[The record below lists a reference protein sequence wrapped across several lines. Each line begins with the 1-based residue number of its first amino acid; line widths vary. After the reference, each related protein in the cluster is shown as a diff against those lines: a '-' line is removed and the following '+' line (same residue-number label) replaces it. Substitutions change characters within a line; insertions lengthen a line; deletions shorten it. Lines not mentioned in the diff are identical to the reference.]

1 MLAHKHV
8 FNLLGISLEIGGA
21 QALLLF
27 LCPGIIPGE
36 SWGTTVLLGI
46 EPESS
51 SCKALPT
58 LLVLQPFSLF
68 FTSSLL
74 FKEFLLFQNCV
85 YLTVFK
91 QSTVMDRWP
100 LPFFL

>member
-27 LCPGIIPGE
+27 LCPGIKPGE

-51 SCKALPT
+51 SCKALQT

-68 FTSSLL
+68 FFLSYFLEYSYYLKIVFISL
-74 FKEFLLFQNCV
+74 
-85 YLTVFK
+85 YLSN
-91 QSTVMDRWP
+91 Q
-100 LPFFL
+100 L